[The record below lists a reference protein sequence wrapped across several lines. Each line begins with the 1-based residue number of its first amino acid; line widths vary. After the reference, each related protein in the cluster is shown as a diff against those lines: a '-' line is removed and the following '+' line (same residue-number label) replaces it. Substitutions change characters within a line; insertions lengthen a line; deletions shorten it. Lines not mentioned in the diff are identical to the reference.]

1 MIPAEFFL
9 YIELMVCV
17 QEGMG
22 ISLICVKEIFFYYEN
37 EKFMFSKLSKLTMV
51 HCYPTQFL

>member
-1 MIPAEFFL
+1 MIPVEFFL

-22 ISLICVKEIFFYYEN
+22 ISLICVKDIFFYYEN

-51 HCYPTQFL
+51 HSYPM